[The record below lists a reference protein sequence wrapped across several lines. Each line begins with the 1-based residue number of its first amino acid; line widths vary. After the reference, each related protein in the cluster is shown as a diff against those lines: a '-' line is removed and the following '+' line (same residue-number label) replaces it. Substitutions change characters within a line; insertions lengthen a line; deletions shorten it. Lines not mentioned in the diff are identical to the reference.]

1 MIAVTLQNTGAGSA
15 PPDPQQAHGRAPTD
29 ANGNNPFRSPVG
41 AALRTTGQTKT
52 AAGTSAVVTTK
63 STLVLYDTTG
73 PYGWLGEL
81 YATATVNLASHFG
94 SWTAK
99 PVSTYAAGEISAY
112 TATVYIGSTYDEP
125 LPQAFLDDVL
135 TSTKPIVWVFDNIWQ
150 LTNRWAA
157 LHPGG
162 AFAGEYGWM
171 WSGFDFSAVNAV
183 TYKATT
189 LRRDG
194 SNAAGMMNYSAAD
207 PAAVLAYSV
216 RTDGT
221 TFPWAVRGKT
231 LTYLSENPFVYT
243 IEGDRELAFEDLL
256 FDALAPETV
265 ERHRALVRL
274 EDIDPTAD
282 PASLRAIADYL
293 SSKGVPFS
301 FGVIPVY
308 TDPNGYYNGGVA
320 EHIRLRDRPA
330 LVKALK
336 YLQQKGGTLIQH
348 GWTHQ
353 YSNVANPYDGV
364 SGDDFEFYRV
374 VENPDFTLSWVG
386 PLTEDTA
393 PRWTKDRVNAGIR
406 ELSAVN
412 LTATMFETPH
422 YSGSAR
428 TYAGIASLYS
438 TRYERALYFR
448 GVLSHGTV
456 DHSRLI
462 GQRFSYVVRDVYG
475 TKVLPENLGCIET
488 EPFHQFPVRFP
499 ADIIDDAHRARVV
512 RDGFAS
518 FYFHPFFDI
527 SLLRETVE
535 GLQQAGY
542 VFVSPAGL

>member
-1 MIAVTLQNTGAGSA
+1 
-15 PPDPQQAHGRAPTD
+15 
-29 ANGNNPFRSPVG
+29 
-41 AALRTTGQTKT
+41 
-52 AAGTSAVVTTK
+52 
-63 STLVLYDTTG
+63 
-73 PYGWLGEL
+73 
-81 YATATVNLASHFG
+81 
-94 SWTAK
+94 
-99 PVSTYAAGEISAY
+99 
-112 TATVYIGSTYDEP
+112 
-125 LPQAFLDDVL
+125 
-135 TSTKPIVWVFDNIWQ
+135 
-150 LTNRWAA
+150 
-157 LHPGG
+157 
-162 AFAGEYGWM
+162 
-171 WSGFDFSAVNAV
+171 
-183 TYKATT
+183 
-189 LRRDG
+189 
-194 SNAAGMMNYSAAD
+194 
-207 PAAVLAYSV
+207 
-216 RTDGT
+216 
-221 TFPWAVRGKT
+221 
-231 LTYLSENPFVYT
+231 
-243 IEGDRELAFEDLL
+243 EDLL
-256 FDALAPETV
+256 FDAIAPETV

-386 PLTEDTA
+386 PLPEDTA

-428 TYAGIASLYS
+428 TYAGIASLYP

-488 EPFHQFPVRFP
+488 EPFHQFPVWFP

-542 VFVSPAGL
+542 VFV